1 MNKETLDIF
10 NKYLNH
16 GRQIVTL
23 KSRQTGKSSMSALA
37 DWKKLFDKYNKAQ
50 DRKEKIKRIFN
61 I

>member
-16 GRQIVTL
+16 DKEIVIL
-23 KSRQTGKSSMSALA
+23 KSRQIGKSSMTSLNI
-37 DWKKLFDKYNKAQ
+37 WKKLFDKYNKAQ
-50 DRKEKIKRIFN
+50 DRKEKIRRIFN